1 MATNSNIPAEQASNM
16 TPNYEVKLL
25 LKPNEV
31 HSSENGLTSTVLAAF
46 DIRPGVIKQT
56 IQYLDTNEKDL
67 YAAGWSARIRKTENE
82 DGLELTYKKRYAM
95 EDHDIDAA
103 LTKANKD
110 GFNANEDKYDAQVEW
125 GYQKKTLSISRKKS
139 AEFNASGMELP
150 DESRS
155 RSMSIA
161 EAPKKFDD
169 FMHKKWG
176 TGLLATSRIFGPV
189 NAKRY
194 VGKWEG
200 TRIYLEVWTLRNAQ
214 GTGFEDLVEASFKT
228 ETRMDASQK
237 QASLISHLQREGWF
251 LAQDS
256 LRTQLIMERYG
267 KMSCVNGNLG

>member
-1 MATNSNIPAEQASNM
+1 M

-46 DIRPGVIKQT
+46 DIRPGVIKQA
-56 IQYLDTNEKDL
+56 IQFLDTNEKKL

-103 LTKANKD
+103 LTKANND
-110 GFNANEDKYDAQVEW
+110 GFNASEDKYDAQVEW

-139 AEFNASGMELP
+139 ADFNASGMELP

-155 RSMSIA
+155 RSMLIE
-161 EAPKKFDD
+161 EAPAKFDD
-169 FMHKKWG
+169 FGGKKWG
-176 TGLLATSRIFGPV
+176 TGLLETSRIFGPV
-189 NAKRY
+189 HAKRY
-194 VGKWEG
+194 VGRWEG

-228 ETRMDASQK
+228 EIRMDASQK
-237 QASLISHLQREGWF
+237 QASLISYLQGEGWF

-256 LRTQLIMERYG
+256 LRTQLIMERY
-267 KMSCVNGNLG
+267 